1 MIYFIFIL
9 FMLLFANFRFQP
21 KGMEDTYINKYECNV
36 IKGVFIALVFFSHFR
51 GYVQLNNPLDMPYVS
66 MQRYLGQF
74 IVAMFLFYSGYG
86 IMVSLLKKGGA
97 YLNSIPVHRMLRT
110 LLHFDLAVLVYLTIY
125 IGIHGKLPEVSR
137 IFSSFL
143 AWGSIGN
150 SNWYIFAILVL
161 WTVTF
166 LGFKICGICHTKRSL
181 FATLIL
187 TIISSLVI
195 MHFRQPEH
203 WWYDTMIC
211 YPLGMYYAVYR
222 SKIEKVLFS
231 YSGRDY
237 FYWGVLALL
246 IIAIALLGKH
256 KGNYILYEAWM
267 LVMTLL
273 VAQITMKF
281 QFNSKIL
288 SWMGEH
294 LFEIYI
300 LMRIPMILFQPYF
313 KGHNYWYL
321 IACMAAVWV
330 LTLLFTKFLK
340 IFDDKIFVSK
350 K

>member
-1 MIYFIFIL
+1 
-9 FMLLFANFRFQP
+9 
-21 KGMEDTYINKYECNV
+21 
-36 IKGVFIALVFFSHFR
+36 
-51 GYVQLNNPLDMPYVS
+51 
-66 MQRYLGQF
+66 
-74 IVAMFLFYSGYG
+74 
-86 IMVSLLKKGGA
+86 
-97 YLNSIPVHRMLRT
+97 
-110 LLHFDLAVLVYLTIY
+110 
-125 IGIHGKLPEVSR
+125 
-137 IFSSFL
+137 
-143 AWGSIGN
+143 
-150 SNWYIFAILVL
+150 
-161 WTVTF
+161 
-166 LGFKICGICHTKRSL
+166 
-181 FATLIL
+181 
-187 TIISSLVI
+187 
-195 MHFRQPEH
+195 
-203 WWYDTMIC
+203 MIC

-231 YSGRDY
+231 YPGRDY

-273 VAQITMKF
+273 VVQITMKF

-340 IFDDKIFVSK
+340 IFDDKIFISEK
-350 K
+350 LSEK